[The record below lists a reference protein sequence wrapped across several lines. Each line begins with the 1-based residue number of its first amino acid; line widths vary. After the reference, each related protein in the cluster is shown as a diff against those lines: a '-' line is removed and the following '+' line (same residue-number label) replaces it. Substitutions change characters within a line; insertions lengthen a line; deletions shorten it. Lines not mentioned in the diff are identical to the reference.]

1 MKKHLFLLLALFT
14 SITISAQ
21 NLALGCTTKGLPS
34 STSEA
39 LAVDGNLSTRY
50 ESAWQDNVVL
60 QFDLGAAKDFNTIQ
74 IVWESAYAKSFTI
87 VAGNS
92 VDEDG
97 FVIDDEGTQVA
108 SEVSQTLSDFPN
120 TQTFTFNKV
129 NARYVK
135 FHATER
141 PEIYGAK
148 YGYSFYEFRVLN
160 ASSSTLTTLSIA
172 PTTTLKNAAT
182 TAGVSATG
190 KVGVAIPFKVSAQD
204 QDQLPYSTEGI
215 TYSVEGAG
223 GTVADGAFTPTAKGL
238 STVTATLGGKTASFK
253 VYAYD
258 GDNIALGRV
267 VDKSGDVEGYS
278 AAYAADGNND
288 TRWASGHP
296 DDAANHDY
304 NSFLTLDLAAYYD
317 IDYVDLFFENANSS
331 TYTIQFSKDGTTWTD
346 AYSEADLAGYQG
358 GHYGYCTNTT
368 DNKQVRFVKLNSTK
382 AATDYGVSVYEL
394 AVYGSNKTAI
404 ADTEAPVLNTAEVA
418 SVGTDNVKL
427 NLKATDNISSINY
440 VITDAASEKQYTTTG
455 ANGAAVTYQIS
466 GFSPETA
473 YSFNVVA
480 KDANGNVSNA
490 KTVTFT
496 TLAIAKPATPAPA
509 PTPAAADVKSVY
521 GEHYTCVTPSA
532 NFDTWWSGGEVLSQ
546 YEVATGDQTESVA
559 NFGYLGFDF
568 GGSTTIVDASDMQ
581 YLHFDVYPE
590 SITKIGVTPII
601 KTASG
606 SVENGKEYSLTAGQ
620 WNSINIPLTDFS
632 ADKAEMDFS
641 KVFQIKWYGGDG
653 KSLIYLDNIFF
664 SKTSSATGIT
674 NILSNT
680 GKASGNVYSI
690 DGRLVKK
697 TASINSSVSL
707 PKGIYVMNGKKVVV
721 K

>member
-14 SITISAQ
+14 SITVSAQ

-34 STSEA
+34 SASEA
-39 LAVDGNLSTRY
+39 LAVDGDLSTRY

-74 IVWESAYAKSFTI
+74 IVWEGAYAKSFTI

-92 VDEDG
+92 LDEDG

-135 FHATER
+135 FYATER

-190 KVGVAIPFKVSAQD
+190 KVGVAIPFNVSAQD

-223 GTVADGAFTPTAKGL
+223 GTVAGGAFTPTAKGL

-440 VITDAASEKQYTTTG
+440 VITDAASEKQYR
-455 ANGAAVTYQIS
+455 
-466 GFSPETA
+466 
-473 YSFNVVA
+473 VV
-480 KDANGNVSNA
+480 
-490 KTVTFT
+490 
-496 TLAIAKPATPAPA
+496 L
-509 PTPAAADVKSVY
+509 
-521 GEHYTCVTPSA
+521 
-532 NFDTWWSGGEVLSQ
+532 
-546 YEVATGDQTESVA
+546 
-559 NFGYLGFDF
+559 
-568 GGSTTIVDASDMQ
+568 
-581 YLHFDVYPE
+581 
-590 SITKIGVTPII
+590 KI
-601 KTASG
+601 K
-606 SVENGKEYSLTAGQ
+606 
-620 WNSINIPLTDFS
+620 
-632 ADKAEMDFS
+632 
-641 KVFQIKWYGGDG
+641 
-653 KSLIYLDNIFF
+653 
-664 SKTSSATGIT
+664 
-674 NILSNT
+674 
-680 GKASGNVYSI
+680 
-690 DGRLVKK
+690 
-697 TASINSSVSL
+697 
-707 PKGIYVMNGKKVVV
+707 
-721 K
+721 